1 MKKFVAVMLAAT
13 VLAAPMAQARDDH
26 RGADRR
32 PHIENRIKVEK
43 KSVKKADPR
52 KDARK
57 SAMRTHRWERGHRL
71 SAKERRQMREVRNY
85 KQYRLS
91 APPKGQ
97 RWVRVDNDFLL
108 VGITSGIIASIIA
121 GR

>member
-26 RGADRR
+26 RGPDRHR
-32 PHIENRIKVEK
+32 QVERHIEK
-43 KSVKKADPR
+43 KIVKKR
-52 KDARK
+52 IVKK
-57 SAMRTHRWERGHRL
+57 HRWNKGHRM
-71 SAKERRQMREVRNY
+71 SASERRNMREVRDY
-85 KQYRLS
+85 RRHRLS
-91 APPKGQ
+91 APPRGH